1 MIKPVTGVENFDK
14 AISKGNVIV
23 GFSAPWCGYCRRL
36 RPIMEK
42 VSEEVQVP
50 IYGVN
55 CDEDKELASRY
66 EVDTIP
72 NLIFFRDGKLVD
84 SIIGFGNVGYPELM
98 EFIKKND
105 VK

>member
-1 MIKPVTGVENFDK
+1 MIELITGVENFDK
-14 AISKGNVIV
+14 AIAKGNVIV
-23 GFSAPWCGYCRRL
+23 GFTAPWCGYCRRL
-36 RPIMEK
+36 HPIVEK
-42 VSEEVQVP
+42 ISGEIQIP
-50 IYGVN
+50 IYSVN
-55 CDEDKELASRY
+55 CDEDKEITARY

-72 NLIFFRDGKLVD
+72 NLIFFRDGKPVD